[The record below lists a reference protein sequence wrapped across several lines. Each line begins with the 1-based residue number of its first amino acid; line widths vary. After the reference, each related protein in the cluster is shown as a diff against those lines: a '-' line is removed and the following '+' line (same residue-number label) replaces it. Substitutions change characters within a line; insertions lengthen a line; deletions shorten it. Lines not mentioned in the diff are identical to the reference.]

1 MAEGLSARK
10 GDVVVLVG
18 TRKGSFLFSSGPSRK
33 QWEFSGPHFPGG
45 DVFHMTY
52 DSREGGKILAAVN
65 HMVWGSEVHLST
77 DLGGT
82 WLSAEQQPR
91 FGDQSRR
98 TVQRLWHL
106 EPGREGETGV
116 LYAGVEPA
124 ALFKS
129 EDDGATWRE
138 VVGLSKSPYQRPV
151 GARLGRPVP
160 CTVWCLTLRIP
171 AGCGSESPL
180 PGCLGPTTPE
190 RAGVR

>member
-1 MAEGLSARK
+1 M
-10 GDVVVLVG
+10 
-18 TRKGSFLFSSGPSRK
+18 
-33 QWEFSGPHFPGG
+33 
-45 DVFHMTY
+45 
-52 DSREGGKILAAVN
+52 
-65 HMVWGSEVHLST
+65 ST

-91 FGDQSRR
+91 FGDQSGR

-138 VVGLSKSPYQRPV
+138 VVGLFNHPTRDQWEPGLGGLCLHSVVLDPSDSSRMWV
-151 GARLGRPVP
+151 GISA
-160 CTVWCLTLRIP
+160 
-171 AGCGSESPL
+171 
-180 PGCLGPTTPE
+180 
-190 RAGVR
+190 AGVFGTNDAGEIWTPNRP